1 MVETTGDWQ
10 KPAAHSVAAVLVE
23 PAPVSDADVQYVS
36 QQIVQARAEVVA
48 SVVETRSLPLAVP
61 ASTRLRSAILAHR
74 ADDAHDMTAALEV
87 AIHRLDELR
96 NALPAAI
103 EAAGPE
109 HAPALR
115 DLLNII

>member
-1 MVETTGDWQ
+1 
-10 KPAAHSVAAVLVE
+10 
-23 PAPVSDADVQYVS
+23 
-36 QQIVQARAEVVA
+36 
-48 SVVETRSLPLAVP
+48 
-61 ASTRLRSAILAHR
+61 
-74 ADDAHDMTAALEV
+74 MTAALE
-87 AIHRLDELR
+87 AALHRIDELR